1 MTSILI
7 TPKNKSELVFLSNLL
22 EKLKINS
29 SYLSEE
35 DKEDIGL
42 RLLMKQA
49 DRKKTVSRSTI
60 LKKLNT
66 K

>member
-7 TPKNKSELVFLSNLL
+7 TPKNKTELAFLSNLL

-29 SYLSEE
+29 SYLSE
-35 DKEDIGL
+35 DGKEDIGL

-60 LKKLNT
+60 MKKLQT
-66 K
+66 Y